1 MDLYETNNEYPFE
14 DISLQTP
21 QPLQGGTYLAKVVNN
36 DEPIIFQTPKCRT
49 KKGIHKTGKKTYC
62 DLLFDIE
69 QSEFVEWIYT
79 LEQTIQELI
88 FDKKEY
94 WFVESDLTLDD
105 IEYNWVN
112 TIKKYKKLH
121 MMRTFLSKSKGYG
134 NSLQVYDHN
143 QSLVSEEKVKS
154 DSDLICII
162 EISGLKF
169 SATSFHIEYNI
180 KQIMI
185 LENKPKYQSCMI
197 KIKKEKK
204 VHYEDEEDKNDEDL
218 EKTLDDQEKE
228 HDEEEEK
235 VGEDDKKTVVE
246 EDMEQDVEKG
256 VEQDIEQDVEQD
268 VEEDVEQDVEQDVE
282 EDVEEDVEQDIKQ
295 DDKNEGDENIVLE
308 KEVNNKE
315 LTLEKDLKEEEETD
329 MVENTDELE
338 KNRNNNESE
347 NLDELE
353 KPKQKENMEE
363 VNETLVKNQ
372 DLNEIV
378 LDVPKNENET
388 MSLRNPNEVYLDIYK
403 AARQKAKEAKRQAIK
418 AYLTVK
424 KIKQQYLIDESE
436 ISEEESDDDFL
447 FSEK

>member
-1 MDLYETNNEYPFE
+1 MELYETNSEYPFE

-69 QSEFVEWIYT
+69 QSDFVEWIYT
-79 LEQTIQELI
+79 IEQTIQELI

-121 MMRTFLSKSKGYG
+121 LMRTFLSKSKGYG
-134 NSLQVYDHN
+134 NNLQVYDHN
-143 QSLVSEEKVKS
+143 QRLVTGDEVKD

-197 KIKKEKK
+197 KIKRDKK
-204 VHYEDEEDKNDEDL
+204 VHYEDEEDKNEEDL
-218 EKTLDDQEKE
+218 EKTLEVDKLMDQEKE
-228 HDEEEEK
+228 VEEVE
-235 VGEDDKKTVVE
+235 EDDKVNVE
-246 EDMEQDVEKG
+246 EDDKVNVEEDDKVN
-256 VEQDIEQDVEQD
+256 VEEDDKVNVED
-268 VEEDVEQDVEQDVE
+268 DDKEKVEDDDKVNVEEDVE
-282 EDVEEDVEQDIKQ
+282 
-295 DDKNEGDENIVLE
+295 NS
-308 KEVNNKE
+308 KE
-315 LTLEKDLKEEEETD
+315 LTLDDKLKNENETVTVDNDLLET
-329 MVENTDELE
+329 NG
-338 KNRNNNESE
+338 NNNESE
-347 NLDELE
+347 NLDVLE
-353 KPKQKENMEE
+353 NPKQKDNIEE

>member
-1 MDLYETNNEYPFE
+1 MELYETNSEYPFE

-69 QSEFVEWIYT
+69 QSDFVEWIYT
-79 LEQTIQELI
+79 IEQTIQELI

-121 MMRTFLSKSKGYG
+121 LMRTFLSKSKGYG
-134 NSLQVYDHN
+134 NNLQVYDHN
-143 QSLVSEEKVKS
+143 QRLVTGDEVKD

-197 KIKKEKK
+197 KIKRDKK
-204 VHYEDEEDKNDEDL
+204 VHYEDEEDKNEEDL
-218 EKTLDDQEKE
+218 EKTLEVDKLMDQEKE
-228 HDEEEEK
+228 VEEVE
-235 VGEDDKKTVVE
+235 EDDKVNVE
-246 EDMEQDVEKG
+246 EDDKVNVEEDDKVN
-256 VEQDIEQDVEQD
+256 VEDDDKEKVED
-268 VEEDVEQDVEQDVE
+268 DDKVNVEEDVE
-282 EDVEEDVEQDIKQ
+282 
-295 DDKNEGDENIVLE
+295 NS
-308 KEVNNKE
+308 KE
-315 LTLEKDLKEEEETD
+315 LTLDDKLKNENETVTVDNDLLET
-329 MVENTDELE
+329 NG
-338 KNRNNNESE
+338 NNNESE
-347 NLDELE
+347 NLDVLE
-353 KPKQKENMEE
+353 NPKQKDNIEE

>member
-1 MDLYETNNEYPFE
+1 MELYETNSEYPFE

-69 QSEFVEWIYT
+69 QSDFVEWIYT
-79 LEQTIQELI
+79 IEQTIQELI

-121 MMRTFLSKSKGYG
+121 LMRTFLSKSKGYG
-134 NSLQVYDHN
+134 NNLQVYDHN
-143 QSLVSEEKVKS
+143 QRLVTGDEVKD

-197 KIKKEKK
+197 KIKRDKK
-204 VHYEDEEDKNDEDL
+204 VHYEDEEDKNEEDL
-218 EKTLDDQEKE
+218 EKTLEVDKLMDQEKE
-228 HDEEEEK
+228 DEEVE
-235 VGEDDKKTVVE
+235 EDDKVNVE
-246 EDMEQDVEKG
+246 EDDKVNVEEDDKVN
-256 VEQDIEQDVEQD
+256 VEDDDKEK
-268 VEEDVEQDVEQDVE
+268 VEEDVE
-282 EDVEEDVEQDIKQ
+282 
-295 DDKNEGDENIVLE
+295 NS
-308 KEVNNKE
+308 KE
-315 LTLEKDLKEEEETD
+315 LTLDDKLKNENETVTVDNDLLET
-329 MVENTDELE
+329 NG
-338 KNRNNNESE
+338 NNNESE
-347 NLDELE
+347 NLDVLE
-353 KPKQKENMEE
+353 NPKQKDNIEE